1 MGRTALVTDR
11 VTGADNLDKN
21 INPYL
26 LYPLEF
32 ARRLPVSAYPKIP
45 ASPADSVV

>member
-1 MGRTALVTDR
+1 MGRTVSVTNR
-11 VTGADNLDKN
+11 VTGADNLNKN

-32 ARRLPVSAYPKIP
+32 ARRLLVSAYLKIL
-45 ASPADSVV
+45 ASPVDSVI